1 MNDTTAQPPAKQT
14 QIGMDP
20 AYKAGSLIAGV
31 RPYNAQGAHQI
42 IDEIK
47 RQIEAVQSGDMSR
60 GKAMLVAQAEALDV
74 LFYSYLS
81 KAGAAKEI
89 ETIAASLALAAKA
102 AEVFQKTLIALRQ
115 LNDFAQ
121 DGDDGRR
128 SIRRHAPWVETDEV
142 FFKK

>member
-1 MNDTTAQPPAKQT
+1 MSDTTADVSTEQKT
-14 QIGMDP
+14 RNGMSP

-31 RPYNAQGAHQI
+31 RPYTAQGAHQI

-81 KAGAAKEI
+81 KAGTSRNVEAVAIWLGLAVK
-89 ETIAASLALAAKA
+89 ASQACREALEGLRTR
-102 AEVFQKTLIALRQ
+102 EV
-115 LNDFAQ
+115 DSS
-121 DGDDGRR
+121 D
-128 SIRRHAPWVETDEV
+128 P
-142 FFKK
+142 